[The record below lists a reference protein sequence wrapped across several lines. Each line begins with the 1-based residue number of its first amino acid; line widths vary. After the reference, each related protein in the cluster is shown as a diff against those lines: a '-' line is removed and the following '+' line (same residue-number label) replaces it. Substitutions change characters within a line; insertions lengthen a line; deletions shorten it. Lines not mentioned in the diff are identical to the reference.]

1 MASID
6 SIIDSEVEKNME
18 VEGECV
24 GAEEM
29 TAQVVA
35 LQTQL
40 DELRWYIGLE
50 NIFDTHKF
58 SNFSIAPLKVIALS
72 IMATATFFA
81 HKFYIYSSLSP
92 LV

>member
-40 DELRWYIGLE
+40 DELRWYIGLK
-50 NIFDTHKF
+50 N
-58 SNFSIAPLKVIALS
+58 
-72 IMATATFFA
+72 
-81 HKFYIYSSLSP
+81 
-92 LV
+92 